1 MKAQSNRTLVIAAT
15 VILASAGLNAV
26 AQVKGSAKSNSA
38 ANVAAE
44 VTKGKLNPAESKP
57 GDTIAVRLKDDVKSD
72 GEVVL
77 KKGTTIT
84 GVVRNVKHAEAKSS
98 AKGDAKGQA
107 QSMMEIEWLV
117 PSAQGKAAQ
126 NLSFTLQSVSQ
137 VNPIYRH
144 EQQAAEDI
152 AFAGAGSASTAA
164 RPVPA
169 GAANAGGL
177 LGGTVAATTGVVGA
191 TTGVVGATAG
201 TVGATTGVVAGTVGA
216 GSQSSAALLSA
227 PTVVAADQ
235 QTSSMIASNLG
246 SSSSGQLFKV
256 GQGQL
261 VTAGGSQQSVDIFS
275 RLNNDTVITS
285 ASRNFEISSGAQMQM
300 LVGVN
305 RK

>member
-191 TTGVVGATAG
+191 TAG

>member
-177 LGGTVAATTGVVGA
+177 LGGTVGA